1 MEQVT
6 DGTLLNELN
15 RSRHIQT
22 NLMPKIEKLDDPG
35 AAKTGITS
43 AITAAPGALGNLM
56 MKLGLSSPDVMQEAL
71 YGKGEAGIKARKEH
85 EQGQMAHPIAD
96 IAGSVA
102 GFGPLGIGTSS
113 ALRAI
118 PGVGRM
124 VEAASPSLLK
134 RTGVHALEG
143 GAIGSLYSQ
152 PGNEGEGFGLGALIG
167 GALGGP
173 GISLAKNARN
183 IGNKAGRVSNIEELG
198 MRRNEAQGMHEEQQ
212 AIIDLLKKKYAEQG
226 IGMQSP
232 ESITRN
238 INERMGKIGD
248 LQENANIPHEQTENL
263 LNWPGGEELLPN
275 ATTEKNMHI
284 KEMEHYLRAGTAKD
298 NTMDVEAANEV
309 RSSIKKVKQH
319 IQQNYYKPVEEYTK
333 NNYVKL
339 PRTADI
345 KKIEE
350 QLSKLSNDPIF
361 KSSPGFEKLK
371 QELIK
376 QGSGHDLV
384 PANDFVKQWKE
395 TKQAASKAQRKG
407 YQEGGE
413 NQSYW
418 QDQSA
423 HLKELADQ
431 QLKILEQH
439 LPKTYYDKLL
449 GANKLWREEVAPFY
463 GNKIYEQVKKLGRI
477 DVGDI
482 PKELRGSGKGQEKMQ
497 ELFLANPKL
506 TRLALGHSHAKNPES
521 LLNPAPHE
529 QPFIEQLPQLQA
541 MIDRLH
547 GHNRKIE
554 IAKAQH
560 KMMQENQSRT
570 KVAHEELVKQQA
582 ARQKATKEIEKLSR
596 EVVNLHKKRTVLS
609 ENLEKGHVSKK
620 EFERLDTGYKEALK
634 NKNSLMK
641 KLAKAASYSAAV
653 FGLSNIIK

>member
-22 NLMPKIEKLDDPG
+22 NLMPKIEKLEDPG
-35 AAKTGITS
+35 AANTMRTS

-56 MKLGLSSPDVMQEAL
+56 MKLGLSNPEVMQEAL
-71 YGKGEAGIKARKEH
+71 YGKGEQGIKARKEH

-102 GFGPLGIGTSS
+102 GFGPLGMGTSS
-113 ALRAI
+113 ALRAL

-124 VEAASPSLLK
+124 VEAAAPSMIK
-134 RTGVHALEG
+134 RAGVHALEG

-152 PGNEGEGFGLGALIG
+152 PGSEGEGFGLGALIG
-167 GALGGP
+167 GVLGGP
-173 GISLAKNARN
+173 GVSLAKNMRN
-183 IGNKAGRVSNIEELG
+183 IGKKGSRVSNIEELG
-198 MRRNEAQGMHEEQQ
+198 ARRNEAQGAHEEQQ
-212 AIIDLLKKKYAEQG
+212 AIIDSLKRKYAEQG
-226 IGMQSP
+226 SGMQSP
-232 ESITRN
+232 EAITRN
-238 INERMGKIGD
+238 INERMGKIGE
-248 LQENANIPHEQTENL
+248 LQESANIPHEQTENL
-263 LNWPGGEELLPN
+263 LNWPGGEDLVPN
-275 ATTEKNMHI
+275 ATAEKNMHL
-284 KEMEHYLRAGTAKD
+284 KEMEHYLRSGTAKD
-298 NTMDVEAANEV
+298 TTMDVEAANEV

-477 DVGDI
+477 DVADI

-506 TRLALGHSHAKNPES
+506 TRLALGHTHAKNPEG

-541 MIDRLH
+541 MMERLH

-560 KMMQENQSRT
+560 KMMQENQFRT
-570 KVAHEELVKQQA
+570 KTAHEELVKQQVT
-582 ARQKATKEIEKLSR
+582 RQKAIKETEKLNR
-596 EVVNLHKKRTVLS
+596 EVASLHDKRTKLS
-609 ENLEKGHVSKK
+609 ENFEKGHITKK
-620 EFERLDTGYKEALK
+620 EFERSDTEYKEALK
-634 NKNSLMK
+634 NKNSLLK
-641 KLAKAASYSAAV
+641 KLAKAASYGSAA
-653 FGLSNIIK
+653 FGLGNILK